1 MNSESPI
8 SCIFA
13 HIKYMNM
20 KKKDVASV
28 YNTLKNVAL
37 GGLSK
42 EDKMAVI
49 KMMVAFKKVVDSY
62 NEQTEMIREKLLT
75 PEVQEA
81 LKYMEKHKD
90 DPVNGENATTVMEYA
105 KTINKANEDYAF
117 MANELNN
124 EEFTDFKPLSE
135 ETITQIIDNNDIK
148 VEEGM
153 LLLESVVEK

>member
-1 MNSESPI
+1 
-8 SCIFA
+8 
-13 HIKYMNM
+13 M
-20 KKKDVASV
+20 KKKDVARA

-62 NEQTEMIREKLLT
+62 NEEMEVIREKLLT
-75 PEVQEA
+75 PEVKAA
-81 LKYMEKHKD
+81 LAYVEKHKD
-90 DPVNGENATTVMEYA
+90 DPVNGDNASMAMESA
-105 KTINKANEDYAF
+105 KTVNKANEDYAL
-117 MANELNN
+117 MVNELGN
-124 EEFTDFKPLSE
+124 EDFTDFKPLSE

>member
-1 MNSESPI
+1 
-8 SCIFA
+8 
-13 HIKYMNM
+13 M
-20 KKKDVASV
+20 KKIDVASV

-42 EDKMAVI
+42 EDKMAII

-62 NEQTEMIREKLLT
+62 NEQMEMIREKLLT

-90 DPVNGENATTVMEYA
+90 EPLNSENNFMAMDAA
-105 KTINKANEDYAF
+105 KTVNKANEDYAL
-117 MANELNN
+117 MVNELGN
-124 EEFTDFKPLSE
+124 EDFTDFKPLSE
-135 ETITQIIDNNDIK
+135 EAITQIIDNNEIK

-153 LLLESVVEK
+153 LLLEIAG

>member
-1 MNSESPI
+1 
-8 SCIFA
+8 
-13 HIKYMNM
+13 M
-20 KKKDVASV
+20 KKKDIVSV

-42 EDKMAVI
+42 EDKMAII

-62 NEQTEMIREKLLT
+62 NEQMEMIREKLLT

-117 MANELNN
+117 MMNELNN

-135 ETITQIIDNNDIK
+135 DTITQIIDNNDIK

>member
-1 MNSESPI
+1 
-8 SCIFA
+8 
-13 HIKYMNM
+13 M

-42 EDKMAVI
+42 ENKMAII

-62 NEQTEMIREKLLT
+62 NEQMEMIREKLLT

-90 DPVNGENATTVMEYA
+90 DPINSENNFMAMDAA
-105 KTINKANEDYAF
+105 KTVNKANEDYAL
-117 MANELNN
+117 MVNELGN
-124 EEFTDFKPLSE
+124 EDFTDFKPLSE
-135 ETITQIIDNNDIK
+135 EAITQIIDNNNIN

-153 LLLESVVEK
+153 LLLEIAG